1 MKKKSYVGRLGAL
14 ALMLTVITTC
24 LLGGTMA
31 RYVTEVTG
39 SATATVA
46 SWSFKANNNGNNTT
60 FTAIDLGDTTNRTS
74 YDGKTLKEGVIAPGT
89 SGNFT
94 ISIDGTGSDVG
105 IDYAVDIKASTTTP
119 SGGTILPDDLM
130 FSTKEITT
138 QDKGVA
144 LDSLTMPTG
153 TIEYSTAAN
162 AMKKDVIIYWAWD
175 LGKDDTTSAND
186 NDYAGQTWTLDI
198 AVTGKQVAPTAT
210 TP

>member
-60 FTAIDLGDTTNRTS
+60 FATIDLGDTTNRTS
-74 YDGKTLKEGVIAPGT
+74 YDENTLKKKVIAPGT
-89 SGNFT
+89 SGKFT
-94 ISIDGTGSDVG
+94 ITIDGTDSDVG
-105 IDYAVDIKASTTTP
+105 IDYAVKIKASDGTTLP
-119 SGGTILPDDLM
+119 SDLL
-130 FSTKEITT
+130 FSTEEITEAKS
-138 QDKGVA
+138 D
-144 LDSLTMPTG
+144 LTLTKLEEKLTG
-153 TIEYSTAAN
+153 TIDYSNAAN
-162 AMKKDVIIYWAWD
+162 AMKKDITIYWAWD
-175 LGKDDTTSAND
+175 FGENDTTSAND

-198 AVTGKQVAPTAT
+198 AVTGKQVAPAESTA
-210 TP
+210 P